1 MNTMPINSI
10 NPRKLM
16 NSKWTAVKPVRK
28 EKHFIVTEIEFDDEG
43 AVTACMIESVM
54 SKRITNIQW
63 KELKNQDQ
71 WIQGWK

>member
-1 MNTMPINSI
+1 MPINSI

-43 AVTACMIESVM
+43 AVTACMIESIM
-54 SKRITNIQW
+54 SKRVSNIQW

>member
-1 MNTMPINSI
+1 MSTNPI

-16 NSKWTAVKPVRK
+16 NSKWTAVKPARK
-28 EKHFIVTEIEFDDEG
+28 EKHFIVTEVEFDDDG

-54 SKRITNIQW
+54 SKRIVPIHWQ
-63 KELKNQDQ
+63 ELKNQDQ

>member
-28 EKHFIVTEIEFDDEG
+28 EKHFIVTDIEHDDEG
-43 AVTACMIESVM
+43 AVTDCMIESEVYTRVDI
-54 SKRITNIQW
+54 S
-63 KELKNQDQ
+63 DV
-71 WIQGWK
+71 

>member
-1 MNTMPINSI
+1 MSTNPI

-16 NSKWTAVKPVRK
+16 YSKWTAVKPARK

-54 SKRITNIQW
+54 SKRIVPIQW
-63 KELKNQDQ
+63 QALKNQDQ